1 MNGVVARIAMVKQMM
16 RSLRDTQFPGET
28 ARPEELEPLGEECL
42 EGFERNKLSWATVAR
57 CAII

>member
-1 MNGVVARIAMVKQMM
+1 MVKQMM